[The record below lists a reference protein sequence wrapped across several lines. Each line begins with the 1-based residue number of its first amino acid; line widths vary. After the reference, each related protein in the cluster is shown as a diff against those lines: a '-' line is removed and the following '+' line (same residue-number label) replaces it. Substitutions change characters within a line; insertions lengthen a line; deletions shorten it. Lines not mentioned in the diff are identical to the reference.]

1 MRQLVYDL
9 PTRLFHWLFAGLFLT
24 AFIIAKTID
33 DDSIIYSYHMIAG
46 LTLSFL
52 VVLRLLWGVVGT
64 EHARFSGFALN
75 PKDLLGYFKG
85 ILEGSKKKWAGHNPA
100 SSWAAIAMFVM
111 ILGLGFTGYN
121 MVSGPNKEDF
131 EDAHELL
138 ANGMIIFVILH
149 VLGIILHTIRHKEMI
164 ALSMVDGKK
173 ADVAENEKINSAKPI
188 IATIFL
194 ALALSFGIHLL
205 KNFDTTTRT
214 LTVFGTHL
222 QLGENEEG
230 EGAAGEG
237 KEGANKEQDEKT
249 NIKTTKR
256 TIKFLK

>member
-1 MRQLVYDL
+1 
-9 PTRLFHWLFAGLFLT
+9 
-24 AFIIAKTID
+24 
-33 DDSIIYSYHMIAG
+33 
-46 LTLSFL
+46 L
-52 VVLRLLWGVVGT
+52 VVLRLHWGGVGT

-100 SSWAAIAMFVM
+100 SSWAAIFMFAM

-205 KNFDTTTRT
+205 KNFDTNTRT
-214 LTVFGTHL
+214 LTVFGNQL

-237 KEGANKEQDEKT
+237 KEGANNEQDDKNEHE
-249 NIKTTKR
+249 NDEESD
-256 TIKFLK
+256 